1 MTDEKI
7 VQLYWDRD
15 ESAVEET
22 QSKYGRYLTKIAYN
36 ILTDIEDSLESVNDT
51 YMYAWKSIP
60 PHRPKVL
67 STYLA
72 KITRRVSIDILRK
85 KSRDK
90 RIPSEYLF
98 SLSELDDCIP
108 STSVTE
114 QKLEAEELGKAI
126 TRYLKTISPEARRLF
141 IGRYF
146 FMDSLKDVARY
157 CGMSEA
163 KAKSML
169 YRTRCGL
176 KTYLEQEGYY
186 I

>member
-15 ESAVEET
+15 TTALAET
-22 QSKYGRYLTKIAYN
+22 QSKYNRYLIKIAYN
-36 ILTDIEDSLESVNDT
+36 ILTDMEDSLECVNDT
-51 YMYAWKSIP
+51 YLYTWKSIP
-60 PHRPKVL
+60 PHRPSVL

-72 KITRRVSIDILRK
+72 KITRRVAIDCLRK
-85 KSRDK
+85 KSREK

-98 SLSELDDCIP
+98 SLSELEECI
-108 STSVTE
+108 SSHSKVE
-114 QKLEAEELGKAI
+114 QDFDAEELAKAMNE
-126 TRYLKTISPEARRLF
+126 YLRTISPEARRLF
-141 IGRYF
+141 VGRYF
-146 FMDSLKDVARY
+146 FVDSLKDVARY
-157 CGMSEA
+157 CDMSES

-176 KTYLEQEGYY
+176 KKYLEQEGYY

>member
-1 MTDEKI
+1 MTDERI

-15 ESAVEET
+15 ESAVAET

-36 ILTDIEDSLESVNDT
+36 ILTDMEDSLESVNDT

-60 PHRPKVL
+60 PHRPNVL

-72 KITRRVSIDILRK
+72 KITRRVAIDILRK

-90 RIPSEYLF
+90 RIPSEYTF

-108 STSVTE
+108 HRQTTE
-114 QKLEAEELGKAI
+114 QQIEAEELAKAI
-126 TRYLKTISPEARRLF
+126 NAYLKTISSEARNLF
-141 IGRYF
+141 VGRYF
-146 FMDSLKDVARY
+146 YLDSLKDVARY

-176 KTYLEQEGYY
+176 KVYLEQEGYY